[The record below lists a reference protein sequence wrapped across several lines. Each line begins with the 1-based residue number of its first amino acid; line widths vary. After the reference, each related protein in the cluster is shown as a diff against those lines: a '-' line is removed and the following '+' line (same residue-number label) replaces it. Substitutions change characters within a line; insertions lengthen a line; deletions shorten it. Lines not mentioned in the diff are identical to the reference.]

1 MTERTPA
8 EQNIPILTDV
18 IGAAAS
24 ADAREL
30 ETLLA
35 EMQTKLASRTFK
47 LADDLLR
54 SAFAEM
60 EATLFE
66 QISSKLRRQLPE
78 LIDCTLR
85 EHFDTPASPENDR
98 EQGL

>member
-1 MTERTPA
+1 MTQHTPA
-8 EQNIPILTDV
+8 EPNIPVLTDV
-18 IGAAAS
+18 IRAATN
-24 ADAREL
+24 ADGREL
-30 ETLLA
+30 EVLLA

-47 LADDLLR
+47 LADELLK

-78 LIDCTLR
+78 LIDSTLR
-85 EHFDTPASPENDR
+85 EHFDPSVSFESDR

>member
-1 MTERTPA
+1 MTQRNPVEP
-8 EQNIPILTDV
+8 NIPVLTDV
-18 IGAAAS
+18 IRAATS
-24 ADAREL
+24 DGREL

-85 EHFDTPASPENDR
+85 EHLETPASFENGR

>member
-1 MTERTPA
+1 MTQRTPV
-8 EQNIPILTDV
+8 ESNIPVLTDV
-18 IGAAAS
+18 IRAATS
-24 ADAREL
+24 DGREL

-35 EMQTKLASRTFK
+35 EIQTKLASRTFK

-85 EHFDTPASPENDR
+85 EHLDTSASLENRR